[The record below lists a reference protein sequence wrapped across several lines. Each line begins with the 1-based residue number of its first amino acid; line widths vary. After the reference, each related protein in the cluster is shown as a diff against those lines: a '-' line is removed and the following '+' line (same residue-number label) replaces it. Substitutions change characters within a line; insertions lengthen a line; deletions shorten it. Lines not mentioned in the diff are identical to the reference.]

1 MVCLN
6 ENFNYFLLFCVS
18 VQYFRQNPYF
28 ENEVLCKEYALD
40 TNGESMIK
48 GTEIVWK
55 PGKVSSSKTSTPHT
69 HTHTH
74 ARTHAHWQNVTERVV
89 AEVKER
95 KRGHE
100 DIGSFFLWFGD
111 MDPSSDE
118 PAELIKDDIWP
129 NPLQYYVVS
138 V

>member
-1 MVCLN
+1 M
-6 ENFNYFLLFCVS
+6 
-18 VQYFRQNPYF
+18 
-28 ENEVLCKEYALD
+28 
-40 TNGESMIK
+40 
-48 GTEIVWK
+48 
-55 PGKVSSSKTSTPHT
+55 HT
-69 HTHTH
+69 
-74 ARTHAHWQNVTERVV
+74 HWQNVTERVA

-138 V
+138 VCMYICECVCVCMCVCVCVCVGRGCQCGGGGGRL